1 MFTPREIPTEDS
13 TVIARYREA
22 GAILLGK
29 LSMYEFALGGPD
41 PTTQFAL
48 ARNPWNLEHIPG
60 GSSSG
65 SGSAVA
71 SGQCMGALGSCT
83 GGSIR
88 GPASYCGV
96 VGLKATYGRVSRAG
110 VVTLS
115 WSQDHCGPL
124 TWTVEDA
131 ALMLQ
136 AIAGHDSKDPASSTA
151 PTSDYAEAIRE
162 DISGLVVGLPRH
174 FFFDPRPS
182 VDPEVQATVETAVK
196 ELESLGARVEEVT
209 IPSLEYVRS
218 ANSIIMLTEAY
229 SFHADNLRNRP
240 GDYGQQARVR
250 FRTGGLLSA
259 SDYLQAT
266 KIRQVAKREFAQAL
280 EKVDVLV
287 SPTMTQPAAPFQ
299 GYDPATTAR
308 DPKLHGAIQLY
319 RSACHLRALWV
330 HPEGPASGYA
340 NRRKAFCRTGN
351 PASGPHLRAAR
362 RLVQASASRLGQ
374 DGYGMEKRKL
384 GSLKVPIIGL
394 GTARTFDVDGK
405 SDVSV
410 RRTIVDNCT
419 AAGSIFLDTSPMYGH
434 SESVIGQVTDGRRDQ
449 FQFAT
454 KVWCRGDSAGRNQ
467 IAQSFDLL
475 RIPTTSKYCRYT
487 TCWTGEP
494 TCHIWN
500 L

>member
-1 MFTPREIPTEDS
+1 MTQELHYLTIREAADLISSGSLSPVELTQAFLDRIEKTDGRLNSYITVLADEALQEARAAEAEIRQGAYRGPLHGIPMAHKDLYDTAGVRTTAGSRVYADRVPTEDS
-13 TVIARYREA
+13 TVIARFREA

-124 TWTVEDA
+124 TWTVEDS

-136 AIAGHDSKDPASSTA
+136 AIAGHDPKDPASSTT

-182 VDPEVQATVETAVK
+182 VDPEVQATVEKAVK

-250 FRTGGLLSA
+250 FRTGGLFSA
-259 SDYLQAT
+259 YDYLQAT

-308 DPKLHGAIQLY
+308 DPSFTAPYNFTGLPAISVPCGFTQKGLP
-319 RSACHLRALWV
+319 V
-330 HPEGPASGYA
+330 
-340 NRRKAFCRTGN
+340 
-351 PASGPHLRAAR
+351 
-362 RLVQASASRLGQ
+362 
-374 DGYGMEKRKL
+374 GM
-384 GSLKVPIIGL
+384 
-394 GTARTFDVDGK
+394 
-405 SDVSV
+405 
-410 RRTIVDNCT
+410 
-419 AAGSIFLDTSPMYGH
+419 
-434 SESVIGQVTDGRRDQ
+434 
-449 FQFAT
+449 
-454 KVWCRGDSAGRNQ
+454 Q
-467 IAQSFDLL
+467 IAGKPFAEPDIL
-475 RIPTTSKYCRYT
+475 RVAHTYERHAGWYKRRP
-487 TCWTGEP
+487 P
-494 TCHIWN
+494 V
-500 L
+500 

>member
-1 MFTPREIPTEDS
+1 MTQELHYLTIREAADLISAGDLSPVELTQAFLDRIEETDGRLNSYITVLADEALAEARAAEEEIRQGSYRGPLHGIPLAHKDLYDTAGVKTTAGSRLYADRVPTEDS
-13 TVIARYREA
+13 TVITRYREA

-71 SGQCMGALGSCT
+71 AGQCMGALGSCT

-88 GPASYCGV
+88 GPAAYCGT

-136 AIAGHDSKDPASSTA
+136 PIAGHDPKDPASATA
-151 PTSDYAEAIRE
+151 PTANYSEAIRE

-182 VDPEVQATVETAVK
+182 VDPEVQAVVETAVK

-229 SFHADNLRNRP
+229 SFHADDLRNRP

-250 FRTGGLLSA
+250 FRIGGLLSA
-259 SDYLQAT
+259 ADYLQAT

-287 SPTMTQPAAPFQ
+287 SPTMTQPAPPFQ
-299 GYDPATTAR
+299 SYDPATTAR
-308 DPKLHGAIQLY
+308 DPSFTAPYNFTGLPAISVPCGFTQKGLP
-319 RSACHLRALWV
+319 V
-330 HPEGPASGYA
+330 G
-340 NRRKAFCRTGN
+340 
-351 PASGPHLRAAR
+351 
-362 RLVQASASRLGQ
+362 VQ
-374 DGYGMEKRKL
+374 
-384 GSLKVPIIGL
+384 I
-394 GTARTFDVDGK
+394 
-405 SDVSV
+405 
-410 RRTIVDNCT
+410 
-419 AAGSIFLDTSPMYGH
+419 
-434 SESVIGQVTDGRRDQ
+434 
-449 FQFAT
+449 
-454 KVWCRGDSAGRNQ
+454 AGRPFAEPE
-467 IAQSFDLL
+467 IL
-475 RIPTTSKYCRYT
+475 RVAHTYERHAGWYKRRP
-487 TCWTGEP
+487 P
-494 TCHIWN
+494 V
-500 L
+500 